1 MQFIPKDAANHVLS
15 FLISGRMRWVPDVG
29 LADYHSLLYHE
40 AAWWS
45 RVVALGLGALR
56 CTRFEGYRGDE
67 LSGLKVPSRFQGF
80 LVAELVVHLLE
91 ERRWIIPSL
100 SFALPSAE
108 LQAHLLA
115 ELLRIP
121 QEEQI
126 RVHRCPCR
134 SLLPRQLARGP
145 PFRELFCNSFC
156 CSFFF
161 DRKQLHD
168 FVAGTM
174 FDDENTLSHP
184 IANSTSVRLPGCS
197 WLSMHLDLSPDNL
210 DDALAHHTGMLAHVD
225 GKRKWPSWILVGV
238 QIVIDRNQ
246 APEWVRSKP
255 PRFTV
260 DCTLLQSG
268 ARSTF
273 RFSGVRKHCRRYSAL
288 KEVCASPI
296 KLPEQVCA
304 DSQED
309 QPAVV
314 HCAVQ
319 TWMLYLG
326 KKPVW
331 PWCNEEAM

>member
-134 SLLPRQLARGP
+134 SLLPRQLARG
-145 PFRELFCNSFC
+145 
-156 CSFFF
+156 
-161 DRKQLHD
+161 
-168 FVAGTM
+168 
-174 FDDENTLSHP
+174 
-184 IANSTSVRLPGCS
+184 LPGCS